1 MSRVWSVMDIGKRAM
16 MNSQNALQTVSH
28 NVANKDTE
36 GYSRQRVELKSSPPA
51 GLRLRYGQGAYTSA
65 ITRTNNAHLEKQIA
79 GEMNKLA
86 TATAQGAALGR
97 LEDVMNEQQ
106 ESGVHKKVG
115 NFFNAWRELSNN
127 PENFAL
133 RQQVKDSA
141 GEMTGAF
148 KDLNENLGG
157 ILGDADFEI
166 AVKIGEV
173 NEITRE
179 IADLNQKIQQVELH
193 AREANDER
201 DRRDLLI
208 KKLSGLVNISHA
220 EGDGGIVTITA
231 GRTAVLVSGYQQR
244 ELFVDKV
251 ADEEGKNPSMRV
263 FYRSTKKGTPDD
275 VTNQFTSGALG
286 GLISVRD
293 GVVGDLMNKVN
304 LMGYTIVSE
313 VNEAHRAGFDRYSG
327 AGGDFF
333 VMPDS
338 IENFS
343 NSIDINPYIRK
354 DVGRIA
360 AAAAT
365 HSPGDN
371 RVANI
376 ISMLQYKKVFSDGT
390 SSLDDFYGAM
400 VGEVGILAA
409 KANGGIEA
417 IGSNLHNLEKL
428 RESISGVSLDE
439 EAAKMIEYQKAYDAS
454 ARLIRTA
461 DEMMQTVLDLKR
473 L

>member
-36 GYSRQRVELKSSPPA
+36 GYSRQRAEFRSSPPS

-65 ITRTNNAHLEKQIA
+65 ITRVNNPHLEKQIA
-79 GEMNKLA
+79 EEMTKLEQA
-86 TATAQGAALGR
+86 KAAAGVLGR

-115 NFFNAWRELSNN
+115 DFFNSWRELSNN

-133 RQQVKDSA
+133 RQQVRDTA
-141 GEMTGAF
+141 LEMSKSF
-148 KDLNENLGG
+148 KDLNAGLGG
-157 ILGDADFEI
+157 ILDDADFQL

-173 NEITRE
+173 NEITKE
-179 IADLNQKIQQVELH
+179 IAELNQQIQQVELH

-201 DRRDLLI
+201 DRRDLLV
-208 KKLSGLVNISHA
+208 KKLSGLVNIRYA
-220 EGDGGIVTITA
+220 EGDGGVLTITA
-231 GRTAVLVSGYQQR
+231 GNTAVLVSGYQQR
-244 ELFVDKV
+244 DLFVEKV
-251 ADEEGKNPSMRV
+251 AGPKGKNPSLRV
-263 FYRSTKKGTPDD
+263 LYRSTKNGTPDD
-275 VTNQFTSGALG
+275 VTNQFKTGAIG
-286 GLISVRD
+286 GLLQARD
-293 GVVGDLMNKVN
+293 GVVGDLIKKIN
-304 LMGYTIVSE
+304 LMGYTIASE
-313 VNEAHRAGFDRYSG
+313 VNHAHRSGFDRYSG

-333 VMPDS
+333 IMPDD
-338 IENFS
+338 IQDFS
-343 NSIDINPYIRK
+343 NGIDINPYIRT

-376 ISMLQYKKVFSDGT
+376 ISLLQYKKVFSDGT
-390 SSLDDFYGAM
+390 SSIDDFYGAM
-400 VGEVGILAA
+400 VGEVGILAGKA
-409 KANGGIEA
+409 KGGIEA
-417 IGSNLHNLEKL
+417 VGSNLHNLEKL

-439 EAAKMIEYQKAYDAS
+439 EAAKMIEYQKSYDAS

-461 DEMMQTVLDLKR
+461 DEMMQTVLNLKR

>member
-1 MSRVWSVMDIGKRAM
+1 M

-36 GYSRQRVELKSSPPA
+36 GYSRQRVEIKAATPY
-51 GLRLRYGQGAYTSA
+51 GTRLRYGQGAYTGA
-65 ITRTNNAHLEKQIA
+65 ITRVNDAHLEKQIA
-79 GEMNKLA
+79 AEMNKLA
-86 TATAQGAALGR
+86 MAQAQGAALGR

-106 ESGVHKKVG
+106 ESGVHKKIG
-115 NFFNAWRELSNN
+115 NFFNSWRELSNN

-141 GEMTGAF
+141 YEMTKAF
-148 KDLNENLGG
+148 KDLNDNLGG
-157 ILGDADFEI
+157 IISDADFQL

-173 NEITRE
+173 NEITKE
-179 IADLNQKIQQVELH
+179 IADLNQKIQQVEIH

-201 DRRDLLI
+201 DRRDLLV
-208 KKLSGLVNISHA
+208 KKLSSLVNISAA
-220 EGDGGIVTITA
+220 EGDGGILTITA

-244 ELFVDKV
+244 DLFVNTV
-251 ADEEGKNPSMRV
+251 ADENGKNPSLRV
-263 FYRSTKKGTPDD
+263 LYRSTKKGTPHD
-275 VTNQFTSGALG
+275 VTNQFDSGAIG

-293 GVVGDLMNKVN
+293 SVVGDLINKVN
-304 LMGYTIVSE
+304 LMGYTIASE

-333 VMPDS
+333 IMPDEVS
-338 IENFS
+338 EFS

-360 AAAAT
+360 AGAAT

-376 ISMLQYKKVFSDGT
+376 ISMLQYKKVFADGT

-409 KANGGIEA
+409 KANGSVEA
-417 IGSNLHNLEKL
+417 VGSNLNNLEKL

-461 DEMMQTVLDLKR
+461 DEMMQTVLNLKR